1 MRGNKM
7 MDDVSETYDKMSKF
21 YDTFAKPEKKYIYQC
36 LDMLQVEKGSKVL
49 EIGFGTGDAILKLVN
64 SVDVPG
70 NVYGIDISKG
80 MLKVTQSKLKD
91 SGIEGV
97 KLSLGDARDIPF
109 EDGSFDYVFMS
120 FTLELFKSSDIQVVL
135 RESYR
140 VLKEDGKIGIVALSD
155 RGSDNL
161 MTRMYKWAHMKFPSY
176 VDCRPIPLQD
186 DLIKA
191 GFIIETVEEEEMW
204 DLPVDLVVSKK

>member
-1 MRGNKM
+1 M

-140 VLKEDGKIGIVALSD
+140 VLKEDGKIGIVALSE

-161 MTRMYKWAHMKFPSY
+161 MTRIYKWAHMKFPSY

-186 DLIKA
+186 ELIKA
-191 GFIIETVEEEEMW
+191 GFKIETAEEEEMW
-204 DLPVDLVVSKK
+204 DLPLDIVVSKK

>member
-1 MRGNKM
+1 M

-36 LDMLQVEKGSKVL
+36 IDMLQVEKGSKVL

-64 SVDVPG
+64 SVGVPG
-70 NVYGIDISKG
+70 NVYGIDISNG
-80 MLKVTQSKLKD
+80 MLEVTQSKLKD

-97 KLSLGDARDIPF
+97 KLSLGDARNLPF

-120 FTLELFKSSDIQVVL
+120 FTLELFKNSEIQDVL

-140 VLKEDGKIGIVALSD
+140 VLKEDGKIGIVALSE

-161 MTRMYKWAHMKFPSY
+161 MTRIYKWAHMKFPSY

-186 DLIKA
+186 ELIKA
-191 GFIIETVEEEEMW
+191 GFKIETAEEEEMW
-204 DLPVDLVVSKK
+204 DLPLDIVVSKK

>member
-1 MRGNKM
+1 MTE
-7 MDDVSETYDKMSKF
+7 DVRASYNKMSKF

-36 LDMLQVEKGSKVL
+36 IDMLQVEKGSKVL

-64 SVDVPG
+64 SVGVPG
-70 NVYGIDISKG
+70 NVYGIDISNG
-80 MLKVTQSKLKD
+80 MLEVTQSKLKD

-97 KLSLGDARDIPF
+97 KLSLGDARNLPF

-120 FTLELFKSSDIQVVL
+120 FTLELFKNSEIQDVL

-140 VLKEDGKIGIVALSD
+140 VLKEDGKIGIVALSE

-161 MTRMYKWAHMKFPSY
+161 MTRIYKWAHMKFPSY

-186 DLIKA
+186 ELIKA
-191 GFIIETVEEEEMW
+191 GFKIETAEEEEMW
-204 DLPVDLVVSKK
+204 DLPLDIVVSKK